1 MHVCMYVCM
10 HARNCMCVYVCIVMC
25 ICVSICIY
33 IYICMCVCM
42 FKQTDGQVSMF
53 CGPRPSRAAEHEQRM
68 QRLAA
73 LRCKRPGSLSEGL
86 QALRSFKGFGVG
98 FRVRRFA
105 L

>member
-1 MHVCMYVCM
+1 
-10 HARNCMCVYVCIVMC
+10 MCVYMYV
-25 ICVSICIY
+25 Y